1 MKSYK
6 DNISQIYS
14 ENAEIYSK
22 EHKIINLVKRE
33 VLDVSVIELSRLY
46 YMYTAYLE
54 QQKAYINAAFEHKNT
69 KLNDNFNDNTIHLQ
83 QTMIIIS
90 LVNKPLFIKVLNI
103 TFNCFNFFGW
113 LL

>member
-22 EHKIINLVKRE
+22 EHTIINLVKRE

-54 QQKAYINAAFEHKNT
+54 QQKAY
-69 KLNDNFNDNTIHLQ
+69 
-83 QTMIIIS
+83 
-90 LVNKPLFIKVLNI
+90 
-103 TFNCFNFFGW
+103 
-113 LL
+113 